1 MDPSLPSGAW
11 RLGRGNRCWA
21 TRVPHPV
28 APTPHSRAAAG
39 RSHLHAGPFLPPS
52 APPGPEPG
60 PPSALSAP
68 SAPSAPISPAGDRPR
83 SPVPSQEAPPPGLS
97 RPPIGP
103 PAAPAAVC
111 PGYPAAHWPFR
122 ILPGSLK
129 KKKKSFMG
137 GWKGPG
143 QRRGR
148 EGPGGAA
155 AGGREGRRRRRRRD
169 SRSADP
175 GPRAFSTFLPPAL
188 AAPGCRHDGECSPCR
203 RGCSPSAPPGREESD
218 SQSRSRAAPLW
229 ATPSSLPGGAK
240 RSRPEEGRSRLHGPA
255 VLPHLLPAS
264 PFRARSLGNPHP
276 EKMGTLALRHHPL
289 TFAGPIMDRFGVAL
303 SPSLLQLPLVKT

>member
-21 TRVPHPV
+21 TRVPHPA

-129 KKKKSFMG
+129 KKKKFYGRMEGAGAAPGKGRAGRSG
-137 GWKGPG
+137 GWRP
-143 QRRGR
+143 R
-148 EGPGGAA
+148 GAA
-155 AGGREGRRRRRRRD
+155 A
-169 SRSADP
+169 
-175 GPRAFSTFLPPAL
+175 
-188 AAPGCRHDGECSPCR
+188 AA
-203 RGCSPSAPPGREESD
+203 
-218 SQSRSRAAPLW
+218 AAGFPL
-229 ATPSSLPGGAK
+229 
-240 RSRPEEGRSRLHGPA
+240 R
-255 VLPHLLPAS
+255 
-264 PFRARSLGNPHP
+264 
-276 EKMGTLALRHHPL
+276 
-289 TFAGPIMDRFGVAL
+289 
-303 SPSLLQLPLVKT
+303 